1 MPFSQ
6 TPTYNLKVV
15 LKETGITADT
25 LRAWERR
32 YGLPMPER
40 TPGKHRL
47 YSQYDIETVKW
58 LMRRQSEGLSISRA
72 VELWKEQIAS
82 GADPLADS
90 AKQAVMP
97 THRLNLEA
105 TRSDWINACLQ
116 FDTLKAEQILNEAF
130 AVNSVE
136 LTCTEVMMHGL
147 HELGELWLKNQVSVQ
162 QEHFASAIAMRRLE
176 ALINAAPAPSR
187 PESILVTCPPNEWHV
202 FPTLLL
208 SLFLRRR
215 GWNVVYLGAN
225 VPTDHMEETI
235 DSVHPK
241 LVILSAQT
249 LLTAVSLREMV
260 RMLNRKEIQSA
271 YGGRVFNY
279 MPGIREV
286 IPAHFLGNTIEYS
299 VPQIENLVINPSPVP
314 SEREIDGHILKLAA
328 EYRQKR
334 SSIEAVLLDILK
346 SRGHPAD
353 YINTAVFFFGDTLTA
368 ALDLGDIHY
377 ISPEIEWVVNMLVEH
392 NISVFL
398 LPAFLDAY
406 AAAVQQVMGAGGKPI
421 ADWISMENEKLK
433 A

>member
-6 TPTYNLKVV
+6 TPTYNLKAV

-47 YSQYDIETVKW
+47 YSSYDIETVKW
-58 LMRRQSEGLSISRA
+58 LMKRQSEGLSISHA
-72 VELWKEQIAS
+72 VELWRKQIAS

-97 THRLNLEA
+97 TNRLNLEA
-105 TRSDWINACLQ
+105 TRSDWVNACCQ

-136 LTCTEVMMHGL
+136 LTCAEVMMRGL
-147 HELGELWLKNQVSVQ
+147 HEIGELWLKNRVSVQ

-176 ALINAAPAPSR
+176 ALMNAAPAPSH
-187 PESILVTCPPNEWHV
+187 PESILAACPPNEWHA

-215 GWNVVYLGAN
+215 GWNVIYLGAN

-279 MPGIREV
+279 VPGIKEV

-299 VPQIENLVINPSPVP
+299 VPQIESLVSNPLPAP
-314 SEREIDGHILKLAA
+314 SDHEIDANILRLAM
-328 EYRQKR
+328 EYKQKR
-334 SSIEAVLLDILK
+334 VLIEAALLDNLK
-346 SRGHPAD
+346 SQEHPID
-353 YINTAVFFFGDTLTA
+353 YINTAVLFFGDTLTA
-368 ALDLGDIHY
+368 ALELGDINY
-377 ISPEIEWVVNMLVEH
+377 ISPEVEWLINMLVEH

-398 LPAFLDAY
+398 LPAFLEAY
-406 AAAVQQVMGAGGKPI
+406 ANAVQPVMGDMGKPI
-421 ADWISMENEKLK
+421 VDWISMENQKLRT
-433 A
+433 